1 MKKLFLAIAFAL
13 AFFAPFSFAECGNSA
28 CESGENSCTCPG
40 DCGSCSGKV
49 DGRLCAIYYCTAES
63 ICSIDVAPNCCG
75 NDLCEESGTYLE
87 NYGSC
92 ARDCEPK
99 ILNITI
105 LSPVDGYKARYG
117 EELHYKVVLDAD
129 GRNVAGSDV
138 SVRGPFNEFVLFN
151 DGLHDDNLFND
162 GVHAAWASVPKGTPE
177 GFWDVNF
184 FASFRGIDGNAS
196 IKIAVYPYVDSEIIV
211 PSVHEIGSNLDVNG
225 MLSINERPV
234 QMPFRVLVETESGK
248 VIASKE
254 VSSSGSDGRF
264 SFSYRSSF
272 TDQQGL
278 WLLSL
283 LGEDDSGN
291 DLNRFFEVMA
301 FEPGAVPKR
310 DLELAKPLLDSYL
323 PGGSL
328 ELAVKL
334 TQDLKALDA
343 NRVEA
348 SIMGKKTALLR
359 IGEGIYAGSAAIPS
373 GASGETLVEVSGFD
387 ARGAL
392 VAFGSFNISVLPPRL
407 EVKILSPETGL
418 YRVGETIDFTVAV
431 TGNGSGLTENPEV
444 FALFNGKRL
453 PLEMVQD
460 RLFSAQYKIG
470 EDDMGSLEISILAKT
485 DSGSSGESKSD
496 IFVAAATV
504 EQGFG
509 ELAVP
514 ALALIGIVLAILVVA
529 SPFIKS
535 EMLKKSKAS
544 KLAELDSL
552 EKRAQEMYFRE
563 KSISKQ
569 DYAKFMD
576 DYGQRRRELGG

>member
-1 MKKLFLAIAFAL
+1 MKKLFLAIVFAFI
-13 AFFAPFSFAECGNSA
+13 FFAPFSFAECGNSA

-40 DCGSCSGKV
+40 DCGSCSGEV

-99 ILNITI
+99 TLNITI

-138 SVRGPFNEFVLFN
+138 SVRGPFNKFVLFN

-162 GVHAAWASVPKGTPE
+162 GVHAAWVPVPE
-177 GFWDVNF
+177 GTHEGLWDVNF

-234 QMPFRVLVETESGK
+234 QMPFRVLVGTESGK

-254 VSSSGSDGRF
+254 VFSGSDGGF

-272 TDQQGL
+272 TDRQGL

-310 DLELAKPLLDSYL
+310 GLELAKPLLDSYL

-373 GASGETLVEVSGFD
+373 GASGETLVKVSGFD

-392 VAFGSFNISVLPPRL
+392 VAFGSFNISVLPPKL
-407 EVKILSPETGL
+407 EVTILSPKTGL

-431 TGNGSGLTENPEV
+431 TGKGNGLTENPEV

-460 RLFSAQYKIG
+460 GLFSAQYKIG
-470 EDDMGSLEISILAKT
+470 EDDMGSLEISVLAKT
-485 DSGSSGESKSD
+485 GSGSSGESKSD
-496 IFVAAATV
+496 IFVAVETA
-504 EQGFG
+504 EQGFA

-514 ALALIGIVLAILVVA
+514 ALVLIGIVLAILVIA

-535 EMLKKSKAS
+535 KTLKKSKAS
-544 KLAELDSL
+544 KLAELDAM

-563 KSISKQ
+563 KTLSKEEF
-569 DYAKFMD
+569 AKLREEYD
-576 DYGQRRRELGG
+576 RKRRELKG